1 MSIMTVDVYLNAS
14 LTFFVSYLWHTTYH
28 YMHIIN
34 ENEWRADCIMGSCSH
49 STIFVW
55 KRWLGSDSEKNQSCS
70 LEWTATPFSP
80 SRRTT
85 TVVVM
90 LTLSHEIIK
99 DINPTSKSQ
108 YILVHVDGTGRPSWS
123 STRCSSGLRTQLVH
137 RAVQVSPRHSF
148 GWWDCVPERRKDINE
163 NGVWICVRCLQKL
176 RWSIEMTETAE
187 WDARGYELAS

>member
-49 STIFVW
+49 STVFVW

-80 SRRTT
+80 SRRTS

-99 DINPTSKSQ
+99 DINDTSKNQ
-108 YILVHVDGTGRPSWS
+108 YILLHVDGTGRPSWS
-123 STRCSSGLRTQLVH
+123 STRCSSGLRTQLAH
-137 RAVQVSPRHSF
+137 RAVQGGITKTFLQMMGLCS
-148 GWWDCVPERRKDINE
+148 RKTK
-163 NGVWICVRCLQKL
+163 GYQWK
-176 RWSIEMTETAE
+176 WSMNMC
-187 WDARGYELAS
+187 